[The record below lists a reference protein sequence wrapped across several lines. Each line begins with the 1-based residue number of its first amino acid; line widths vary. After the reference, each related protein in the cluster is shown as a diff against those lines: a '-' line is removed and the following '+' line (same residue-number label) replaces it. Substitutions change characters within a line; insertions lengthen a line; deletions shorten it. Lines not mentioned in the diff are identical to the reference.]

1 MQTVTKL
8 TQKQI
13 VKSLFSFIFGAVGF
27 YLVFL
32 IMILIH
38 EHPSGFSAYF
48 LTQRKQL
55 ITIAVS
61 VVVVMTMLYC
71 YFFFENKAVL
81 AKLLKNYRAVFNFI
95 PRRIFRIF
103 AQRLRQRVRAPRGF
117 RRADVRNLF
126 PPPRRYLRQYDF
138 FAFNARYR
146 QFRGIDEY

>member
-81 AKLLKNYRAVFNFI
+81 AKLLKTTELFLILYLGVFSVFLLSVYVNV
-95 PRRIFRIF
+95 F
-103 AQRLRQRVRAPRGF
+103 ARPV
-117 RRADVRNLF
+117 
-126 PPPRRYLRQYDF
+126 
-138 FAFNARYR
+138 AFVALMCAT
-146 QFRGIDEY
+146 